1 MSFVVNS
8 SGVYFVF
15 EDMGVCVVFMF
26 VLILYMY
33 CLSILYNGVV
43 FNMVV
48 VFFFDQQNIIVSG
61 KCFEKVFL
69 YFINSIFFLMCFNFG
84 KWVMD
89 DKVIC
94 KCSVGYEFVGNICIG
109 EINV

>member
-33 CLSILYNGVV
+33 CLSVLYNGVV

-48 VFFFDQQNIIVSG
+48 VFFFD
-61 KCFEKVFL
+61 
-69 YFINSIFFLMCFNFG
+69 
-84 KWVMD
+84 
-89 DKVIC
+89 
-94 KCSVGYEFVGNICIG
+94 
-109 EINV
+109 